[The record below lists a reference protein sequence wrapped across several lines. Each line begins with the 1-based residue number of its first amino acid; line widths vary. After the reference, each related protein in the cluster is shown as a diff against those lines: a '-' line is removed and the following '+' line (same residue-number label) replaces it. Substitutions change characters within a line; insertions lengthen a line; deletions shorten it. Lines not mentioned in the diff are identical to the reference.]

1 MKNIDGIRK
10 CEMLDIKI
18 LLNQSK
24 AKMKMCNIS
33 KTLGMY
39 RKTSNLKSQCDSDK
53 FFFSFFFLN

>member
-24 AKMKMCNIS
+24 AKMKMCDIS

-39 RKTSNLKSQCDSDK
+39 RKTGNLKSQCDSDK
-53 FFFSFFFLN
+53 FFFS